1 MKTGENSHF
10 EFLGQK
16 VKILAYK
23 CLIKL
28 RRSWKLEEVHL
39 IWMVMRV
46 ALGPTVVLTPEPTLW
61 DVWFRRYE
69 HFRKNFFLVKKSK
82 FWLRSPPEAPETPEM
97 DCNMPHWRPLNDLS
111 PRIDQKNGK
120 KEGRGKRDG
129 FRWVFSGGLVGGFTA
144 VRSIYLENR
153 KSYMTSERGIF
164 LVFHSGCRENCEIG
178 QNRPRNGQKSDFLA
192 IFGLWEALKTP
203 YRCDLKLKLV
213 ELLMGHNLKA
223 FWAKKIWPGWQGGQK
238 PILGSEPEND

>member
-39 IWMVMRV
+39 IWRVMCV

-129 FRWVFSGGLVGGFTA
+129 FRWVFSGGLVGGFTLEPQF
-144 VRSIYLENR
+144 YLENR
-153 KSYMTSERGIF
+153 KSYMTSQGGIF
-164 LVFHSGCRENCEIG
+164 LVF
-178 QNRPRNGQKSDFLA
+178 
-192 IFGLWEALKTP
+192 
-203 YRCDLKLKLV
+203 
-213 ELLMGHNLKA
+213 
-223 FWAKKIWPGWQGGQK
+223 
-238 PILGSEPEND
+238 

>member
-129 FRWVFSGGLVGGFTA
+129 FRWVFSGGLVGGFTL
-144 VRSIYLENR
+144 VR
-153 KSYMTSERGIF
+153 
-164 LVFHSGCRENCEIG
+164 
-178 QNRPRNGQKSDFLA
+178 
-192 IFGLWEALKTP
+192 
-203 YRCDLKLKLV
+203 
-213 ELLMGHNLKA
+213 
-223 FWAKKIWPGWQGGQK
+223 
-238 PILGSEPEND
+238 

>member
-39 IWMVMRV
+39 IWRVMCV

-82 FWLRSPPEAPETPEM
+82 FWLRSPPEAPFYPWNGLKYDPLTTIEWFEM
-97 DCNMPHWRPLNDLS
+97 FLRHFVLVKNFFLYIYAFELIDRPTC
-111 PRIDQKNGK
+111 KNFPGCPLRYVQTARN
-120 KEGRGKRDG
+120 RG
-129 FRWVFSGGLVGGFTA
+129 
-144 VRSIYLENR
+144 
-153 KSYMTSERGIF
+153 GIF
-164 LVFHSGCRENCEIG
+164 
-178 QNRPRNGQKSDFLA
+178 
-192 IFGLWEALKTP
+192 
-203 YRCDLKLKLV
+203 
-213 ELLMGHNLKA
+213 
-223 FWAKKIWPGWQGGQK
+223 
-238 PILGSEPEND
+238 

>member
-39 IWMVMRV
+39 IWTVMRV

-82 FWLRSPPEAPETPEM
+82 FWLKWPLYGSRTPEM
-97 DCNMPHWRPLNDLS
+97 DSSTSHWCTLS
-111 PRIDQKNGK
+111 GFWPKIAQKIEEKTG
-120 KEGRGKRDG
+120 EREERGVSAAFIVVD
-129 FRWVFSGGLVGGFTA
+129 WGGSTA
-144 VRSIYLENR
+144 VR
-153 KSYMTSERGIF
+153 
-164 LVFHSGCRENCEIG
+164 
-178 QNRPRNGQKSDFLA
+178 
-192 IFGLWEALKTP
+192 
-203 YRCDLKLKLV
+203 
-213 ELLMGHNLKA
+213 
-223 FWAKKIWPGWQGGQK
+223 
-238 PILGSEPEND
+238 

>member
-39 IWMVMRV
+39 IWRVMHV

-97 DCNMPHWRPLNDLS
+97 DWNIPHWRPLNDLRWVWDILFWSRTFFCIYILYSGDIGQLVFFFRGVGALEAKRLEIGGVSFRVISS
-111 PRIDQKNGK
+111 PMNCAYGNRRNRWFDQNCGAQTKNGPDWK
-120 KEGRGKRDG
+120 NEYK
-129 FRWVFSGGLVGGFTA
+129 
-144 VRSIYLENR
+144 N
-153 KSYMTSERGIF
+153 
-164 LVFHSGCRENCEIG
+164 
-178 QNRPRNGQKSDFLA
+178 
-192 IFGLWEALKTP
+192 
-203 YRCDLKLKLV
+203 
-213 ELLMGHNLKA
+213 
-223 FWAKKIWPGWQGGQK
+223 
-238 PILGSEPEND
+238 

>member
-28 RRSWKLEEVHL
+28 RRSWKLEKLHL

-97 DCNMPHWRPLNDLS
+97 DCNMSHWRPLNDL
-111 PRIDQKNGK
+111 
-120 KEGRGKRDG
+120 
-129 FRWVFSGGLVGGFTA
+129 RWVWDILFWSRTFFCIYILYSGD
-144 VRSIYLENR
+144 
-153 KSYMTSERGIF
+153 
-164 LVFHSGCRENCEIG
+164 IG
-178 QNRPRNGQKSDFLA
+178 QLVKIFRGVGALEAKRSNIEGVSFRVISSPMNSTRGNGF
-192 IFGLWEALKTP
+192 
-203 YRCDLKLKLV
+203 
-213 ELLMGHNLKA
+213 
-223 FWAKKIWPGWQGGQK
+223 
-238 PILGSEPEND
+238 LGSPDQTWLF

>member
-39 IWMVMRV
+39 VWRVLRV

-69 HFRKNFFLVKKSK
+69 HFRKNFFFGQKVKNLASEPSWGPWDPWNCTGK
-82 FWLRSPPEAPETPEM
+82 FPDGLQSF
-97 DCNMPHWRPLNDLS
+97 
-111 PRIDQKNGK
+111 RIVCK
-120 KEGRGKRDG
+120 
-129 FRWVFSGGLVGGFTA
+129 VSGGSGKFPDDLESFQMIWKVSG
-144 VRSIYLENR
+144 RSKKCPDHLENVAGLS
-153 KSYMTSERGIF
+153 KI
-164 LVFHSGCRENCEIG
+164 L
-178 QNRPRNGQKSDFLA
+178 QNHL
-192 IFGLWEALKTP
+192 
-203 YRCDLKLKLV
+203 
-213 ELLMGHNLKA
+213 
-223 FWAKKIWPGWQGGQK
+223 
-238 PILGSEPEND
+238 